1 MEGEGVSMNP
11 RAIAIA
17 FVLVASGGQT
27 DEGELSVGFE
37 TTPGWYWVSN
47 GMSSNGSFSST
58 FMQRF
63 SVPVTYGLTDIW
75 SMGINPGVSF
85 SYFDVISNNVSI
97 NGLAGNLDSS
107 LLWLTLPVQTSFRVN
122 TGTNVSTVF
131 EVFGGYSLVHWSDH
145 FLEKDGFL
153 ALGESELPSRWKHG
167 AVFGAQVLVEARF
180 NDWLV
185 VQAGP
190 SITASYMD
198 GWGFFPGLSIRVSG
212 FFGVGQ
218 GFSARAE

>member
-1 MEGEGVSMNP
+1 
-11 RAIAIA
+11 
-17 FVLVASGGQT
+17 
-27 DEGELSVGFE
+27 
-37 TTPGWYWVSN
+37 
-47 GMSSNGSFSST
+47 
-58 FMQRF
+58 
-63 SVPVTYGLTDIW
+63 
-75 SMGINPGVSF
+75 MGINPGVSF

-131 EVFGGYSLVHWSDH
+131 EVFGGYSVVHWSDH